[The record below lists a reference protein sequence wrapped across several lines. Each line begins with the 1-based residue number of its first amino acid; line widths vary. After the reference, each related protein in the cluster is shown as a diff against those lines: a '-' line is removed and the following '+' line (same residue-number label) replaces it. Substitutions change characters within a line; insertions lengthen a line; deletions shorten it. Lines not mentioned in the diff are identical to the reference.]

1 MEPSPPLK
9 VTVVSK
15 SSRVVNISWI
25 AGFDGNS
32 AIQNY
37 TVERSQD
44 NANFVAAACQGSLS
58 DSSCVVS
65 STSASFV
72 NLSPWTTYYFKV
84 FARNLVGTS
93 NGSSVVNA
101 TTDEEGAVCKQCS
114 CFNIHL
120 ALKFV
125 HVLYIFHCTQVLI
138 ARYLM
143 IG

>member
-1 MEPSPPLK
+1 MEPNPPLY
-9 VTVVSK
+9 VAVNST

-37 TVERSQD
+37 TVKISQD
-44 NANFVAAACQGSLS
+44 NEEFVDAVCQGSLS

-65 STSASFV
+65 SRSAFLE

-84 FARNLVGTS
+84 FARNIVGTS
-93 NGSSVVNA
+93 DGSSVVNA
-101 TTDEEGAVCKQCS
+101 TTDEEGALYKQCS

-120 ALKFV
+120 TFV
-125 HVLYIFHCTQVLI
+125 LFYESCCFCP
-138 ARYLM
+138 
-143 IG
+143 